1 MHQDQHFTHDT
12 QSLPIIKPHLHGAF
26 PPNFL
31 WGGASA
37 ANQCEGA
44 WDEGGKGPSIQDV
57 LPHGGL
63 SPRSAAPTPDNLKLE
78 GTDFYHRYPEDIA
91 LLAEMG
97 FKVFRFSIAWSR
109 IFPNGNETEPNEE
122 GLAFY
127 DRVLD
132 ELEKYGIEP
141 LITISHYETPLY
153 LAEQYNGW
161 VSRDL
166 IDFYERYCRVLFER
180 YSHRVKYWL
189 TFNEINSVLHLPFMS
204 GGINTPK
211 EQLSKQDL
219 YQAIHHELVAS
230 ARATRAARELA
241 PHAQIGC
248 MILAMPTYPL
258 TPSPQ
263 DALAALHAEHAN
275 FAFGDVH
282 VRGTYPGY
290 FLRML
295 HEKGIKLNITER
307 DREDL
312 KNTVDFVSFSYYM
325 STCASSDPSR
335 GESSEGNILGGVSNP
350 TLTASEWGWQID
362 PVGLRIVLNQYW
374 DRWQKPLFIV
384 ENGLGARDELV
395 EADGEMTVID
405 DYRIDYLR
413 AHLEQVRE
421 AIADGVHI
429 LGYTTWGCIDMVS
442 ASTAQMSKRYG
453 FVYVDRHDDGSGSL
467 SRYRKKS
474 FDWYRR
480 VIASNGAELE
490 NS

>member
-109 IFPNGNETEPNEE
+109 IFPNGDETEPNEE

-132 ELEKYGIEP
+132 ELEEYGIEP

-180 YSHRVKYWL
+180 YGHRVKYWL

-248 MILAMPTYPL
+248 MILAMPHLSAHTI
-258 TPSPQ
+258 TP
-263 DALAALHAEHAN
+263 
-275 FAFGDVH
+275 G
-282 VRGTYPGY
+282 
-290 FLRML
+290 
-295 HEKGIKLNITER
+295 
-307 DREDL
+307 
-312 KNTVDFVSFSYYM
+312 
-325 STCASSDPSR
+325 CAR
-335 GESSEGNILGGVSNP
+335 RP
-350 TLTASEWGWQID
+350 T
-362 PVGLRIVLNQYW
+362 
-374 DRWQKPLFIV
+374 
-384 ENGLGARDELV
+384 
-395 EADGEMTVID
+395 
-405 DYRIDYLR
+405 
-413 AHLEQVRE
+413 
-421 AIADGVHI
+421 
-429 LGYTTWGCIDMVS
+429 
-442 ASTAQMSKRYG
+442 
-453 FVYVDRHDDGSGSL
+453 
-467 SRYRKKS
+467 
-474 FDWYRR
+474 RR
-480 VIASNGAELE
+480 TR
-490 NS
+490 

>member
-97 FKVFRFSIAWSR
+97 FKVFRFSVAWSR
-109 IFPNGNETEPNEE
+109 IFPNGDETEPNEE

-132 ELEKYGIEP
+132 ELEKYDIEP

-180 YSHRVKYWL
+180 YGHRVKYWL

-204 GGINTPK
+204 GSINTPK
-211 EQLSKQDL
+211 IS
-219 YQAIHHELVAS
+219 
-230 ARATRAARELA
+230 
-241 PHAQIGC
+241 
-248 MILAMPTYPL
+248 
-258 TPSPQ
+258 
-263 DALAALHAEHAN
+263 
-275 FAFGDVH
+275 
-282 VRGTYPGY
+282 
-290 FLRML
+290 
-295 HEKGIKLNITER
+295 
-307 DREDL
+307 
-312 KNTVDFVSFSYYM
+312 
-325 STCASSDPSR
+325 
-335 GESSEGNILGGVSNP
+335 
-350 TLTASEWGWQID
+350 
-362 PVGLRIVLNQYW
+362 
-374 DRWQKPLFIV
+374 
-384 ENGLGARDELV
+384 
-395 EADGEMTVID
+395 
-405 DYRIDYLR
+405 
-413 AHLEQVRE
+413 
-421 AIADGVHI
+421 
-429 LGYTTWGCIDMVS
+429 
-442 ASTAQMSKRYG
+442 
-453 FVYVDRHDDGSGSL
+453 
-467 SRYRKKS
+467 
-474 FDWYRR
+474 
-480 VIASNGAELE
+480 
-490 NS
+490 